1 MFKRS
6 LGIIVIGVVAAACAA
21 PQGAMDSAEIRA
33 LSDQWLAALN
43 GGDVEGVVALYSEDC
58 RVMGPDM
65 PMTSGRD
72 AVRAAFG
79 AMIDAGL
86 SAETTTVEAMQMG
99 DRGYNLGTFVVSTKG
114 GTVVGTGKFIE
125 QWQKID
131 GEWKIVTDI
140 WNNDAPSRPQ
150 IVTVT
155 HEVEDVD
162 RWLAAWTGPDSRKG
176 LFKRHG
182 ANDVRVFTDP
192 NGSASVGLVVEVE
205 DLNALMALMASP
217 ETMVAAKEDGVVV
230 ESIQMLHEV
239 Q

>member
-1 MFKRS
+1 
-6 LGIIVIGVVAAACAA
+6 
-21 PQGAMDSAEIRA
+21 
-33 LSDQWLAALN
+33 
-43 GGDVEGVVALYSEDC
+43 
-58 RVMGPDM
+58 M

-162 RWLAAWTGPDSRKG
+162 HWLAAWTGPDSRKG
-176 LFKRHG
+176 LFKQHG